1 MPKIVVRG
9 ATLRCSQG
17 SSTGSLSLARTPMT
31 ADDAVIATV
40 DDHVPMT
47 NIPAFG
53 TCGSMANPQVSAA
66 TSAAQGVLQRMPC
79 IPVTN
84 GAWSPGAG
92 IGEVDGVKMLTENS
106 TCRCNWNGT
115 VSVTNANSNIETD

>member
-17 SSTGSLSLARTPMT
+17 SSTGSLSVAPRPMT
-31 ADDAVIATV
+31 GDDAVMGTV
-40 DDHVPMT
+40 HDHLPIT
-47 NIPAFG
+47 NIPGFG

-66 TSAAQGVLQRMPC
+66 TSAAQNVLQRMPC
-79 IPVTN
+79 VPVIP

-92 IGEVDGVKMLTENS
+92 IATVDDVKILTDDS

-115 VSVTNANSNIETD
+115 ISITNANSDIQVD